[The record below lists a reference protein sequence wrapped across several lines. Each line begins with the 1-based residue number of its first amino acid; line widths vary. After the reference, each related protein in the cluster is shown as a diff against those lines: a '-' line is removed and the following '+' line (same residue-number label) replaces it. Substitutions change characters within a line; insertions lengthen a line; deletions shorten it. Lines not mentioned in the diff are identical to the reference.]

1 MNVLLIIAEEEYIE
15 EVKSKLANAGY
26 FATEVGSNGGFL
38 EYGEVVL
45 ILGVDQCDT
54 EKVMSLLEKIKVTYA
69 SSLDKD
75 AKIQVFSIHASQY
88 IKKNG

>member
-1 MNVLLIIAEEEYIE
+1 MNVLLIIAEEEYID
-15 EVKSKLANAGY
+15 EVKGRLANEGF

-45 ILGVDQCDT
+45 ILGVDQHDT
-54 EKVMSLLEKIKVTYA
+54 EKVMHLLEKINVMYS
-69 SSLDKD
+69 SSLDVE
-75 AKIQVFSIHASQY
+75 AKIKVFSIPASQY